1 MDRNY
6 YRMMDDVDLLREAAE
21 NPTAELAVVLGE
33 RMEAVSTSY
42 EVEIDLHADRAA
54 DFERDANR
62 LDDQVYELRVEIEKY
77 AIAAAAREDEISHLR
92 DELSKLKETAK

>member
-6 YRMMDDVDLLREAAE
+6 YRMLDDVELILEAAE

-42 EVEIDLHADRAA
+42 EAEIELHADRAER
-54 DFERDANR
+54 FERDANQ
-62 LDDQVYELRVEIEKY
+62 LDDKIYELRAEIEKY
-77 AIAAAAREDEISHLR
+77 AIAAAAREGEISYLR